1 MNREEIIKTLKKKR
15 DAVILAHN
23 YQLPEIQ
30 DVADFIGDSLEL
42 AIRAKET
49 DAATIVFC
57 GVDFMAET
65 AKILCPEK
73 TVLLPVRDATC
84 PLANYLDAGMLTRAK
99 QLHPGVPVVLYI
111 NSTAESKAYADI
123 VCTSANAVK
132 VVKSLTSN
140 EVMVG
145 PDANL
150 AAYIQDQIPEK
161 KIIAVPP
168 EGHCYVHECFSVE
181 DVREARARG
190 GMIIC
195 HPECRPEIQK
205 DSDIIA
211 STGGMVRAAPQGEV
225 WNIFTE
231 KGMAYRLKTL
241 FPEKT
246 FYVKEEAICEDMK
259 KTTFDDLVLSLEKNQ
274 YMIELPPE
282 IMDAARKAIERMIE
296 IGR

>member
-274 YMIELPPE
+274 YKIELPPE

>member
-1 MNREEIIKTLKKKR
+1 MNRKEIIDSLKKKR

-30 DVADFIGDSLEL
+30 DIADFVGDSLEL
-42 AIRAKET
+42 AVKAKET
-49 DAATIVFC
+49 DASTIVFC

-73 TVLLPVRDATC
+73 TVLLPVREATC
-84 PLANYLDAGMLTRAK
+84 PLANYLDTKMIIRAR
-99 QLHPGVPVVLYI
+99 QLHPGAPVVLYI
-111 NSTAESKAYADI
+111 NSTAESKAYADV

-132 VVKSLTSN
+132 VVRSLPSS
-140 EVMVG
+140 EVIVG

-150 AAYIQDQIPEK
+150 AAYIQDQLPDK
-161 KIIAVPP
+161 KIIPVPP
-168 EGHCYVHECFSVE
+168 EGHCYVHEYFSKS
-181 DVREARARG
+181 DVREARKRG

-205 DSDIIA
+205 DADIIA
-211 STGGMVRAAPQGEV
+211 STGGMVRAAPQGEI

-231 KGMAYRLKTL
+231 KDMAYRLKTL

-246 FYVKEEAICEDMK
+246 FHVKDEAICEDMK
-259 KTTFDDLVLSLEKNQ
+259 KTTFDDLVSSLEKNQ
-274 YMIELPPE
+274 YKIELPPE
-282 IMDAARKAIERMIE
+282 IMGAARKAIERMIE

>member
-1 MNREEIIKTLKKKR
+1 MNRKEIIATLKKKR

-30 DVADFIGDSLEL
+30 DVADFVGDSLEL
-42 AIRAKET
+42 SVKARET

-84 PLANYLDAGMLTRAK
+84 PLANYLDANMLTKAK

-111 NSTAESKAYADI
+111 NSTAESKAYADV

-132 VVKSLTSN
+132 VVKSLPSD

-150 AAYIQDQIPEK
+150 AAYIQDQIPDK
-161 KIIAVPP
+161 KIIPLPP
-168 EGHCYVHECFSVE
+168 EGHCYVHEYFSEE
-181 DVREARARG
+181 DIREARKRG

-195 HPECRPEIQK
+195 HPECRPQIQK

-231 KGMAYRLKTL
+231 KGMAYRLQTL

-259 KTTFDDLVLSLEKNQ
+259 KTTFDDLVLSLERNQ
-274 YMIELPPE
+274 YKIELPPE
-282 IMDAARKAIERMIE
+282 IMDAARRAIERMIE